1 MHRSGLYFLEMGD
14 ASGGRLGRS
23 VVHRPGLAEN
33 RTEESIGI
41 LQGEDGSGTR
51 REGPGYLIQRRCA
64 ESQ

>member
-1 MHRSGLYFLEMGD
+1 MGD

-51 REGPGYLIQRRCA
+51 REGPEYLIQRRCA